1 VVVGAVRPEAVLERT
16 AAVIGAAPAAGTS
29 TTSSATRAT
38 NAKRPGA
45 LALARAW
52 QQRRWMM
59 MRQML
64 LLLLL
69 LLWLRRQALRLKLVK
84 MRERPKALAQ

>member
-1 VVVGAVRPEAVLERT
+1 MVVGAVRPEAVLERT

-45 LALARAW
+45 RALARAW

-59 MRQML
+59 MRQM
-64 LLLLL
+64 LLLL

>member
-1 VVVGAVRPEAVLERT
+1 MVVGAVRPEAVLERT

-45 LALARAW
+45 RALARAW

-59 MRQML
+59 MRQM